1 MIEYDTEMAFN
12 NMEAQIRESFLRVV
26 YTHKAHMKCAD
37 DIVKWFRWRRIAQT
51 FLSALA
57 TTGFANVLL
66 GNPLKSHDSA
76 LWSGGCALALT
87 FLNVYMQGNNAMQ
100 EAQKHI
106 EIAGKLWAVRESYM
120 SLINDLV
127 SRTVSF
133 EQAKE
138 QRAMLQTKL
147 EEIYKDPIQ
156 TTPASYKAAQKGL
169 KVYEELTSSD
179 NEIDSLLPEAL
190 RKSKRLAIGVDSS
203 NTPLT
208 ENHQS

>member
-1 MIEYDTEMAFN
+1 MTEYDNELAFN

-26 YTHKAHMKCAD
+26 YTHKAHMKCSD
-37 DIVKWFRWRRIAQT
+37 DIVKWFRWRRYTQT

-57 TTGFANVLL
+57 TTGFVNVLL

-76 LWSGGCALALT
+76 LWSGLCALALT

-100 EAQKHI
+100 EAQKHV

-127 SRTVSF
+127 SRTISL

-138 QRAMLQTKL
+138 QRVALQNKL
-147 EEIYKDPIQ
+147 EEIYKDPTQ

-169 KVYEELTSSD
+169 KKFEELTSSD
-179 NEIDSLLPEAL
+179 EEIDALLPVAL
-190 RKSKRLAIGVDSS
+190 RKHQRSSISADSS
-203 NTPLT
+203 NKPAL
-208 ENHQS
+208 ENKQK